1 MNFVLGR
8 YVHDDIH
15 PFALSL
21 LRWLGVV
28 ILLIPY
34 IFYQRKRILDAFK
47 KHFFILF
54 VFSILGV
61 TCFNTFLYYGLQD
74 TTATNAL
81 LINSSIPILIIGLNA
96 IINKESISK
105 LQFLGIILSTVG
117 VIFLVVKGEFSNLL
131 TLQFNQGDFWIILS
145 SFVWALYCI
154 LLKYKPHG
162 LKPFEFISIISLI
175 GVVFLIFAYPFFVPN
190 ASLKDFS
197 LDSNVYGVI
206 LFMVIFPSL
215 LSFYFWNRGIL
226 EIGANKTGQFT
237 HLMPIFGAILA
248 YAFLDEVL
256 KPYHI
261 YGIVCIALGIYLSLF
276 YTREVK

>member
-8 YVHDDIH
+8 YINEDIH
-15 PFALSL
+15 PLQLSF

-28 ILLIPY
+28 ILLLPFIY
-34 IFYQRKRILDAFK
+34 YRRRVIFSAIKEHFLILLA
-47 KHFFILF
+47 
-54 VFSILGV
+54 FSILGV
-61 TCFNTFLYYGLQD
+61 TLFNTFLYYGLQD

-81 LINSSIPILIIGLNA
+81 LINSSIPILIIALNA
-96 IINKESISK
+96 LINKESISR
-105 LQFLGIILSTVG
+105 LQFLGIVLSTIG
-117 VIFLVVKGEFSNLL
+117 VVFLVIKGDFSNLL

-145 SFVWALYCI
+145 SLVWALYCI

-162 LKPFEFISIISLI
+162 LKPFEFISIISLL
-175 GVVFLIFAYPFFVPN
+175 GVVFLFISYPFFVPN
-190 ASLKDFS
+190 ASLNDFS
-197 LDSNVYGVI
+197 LDFNVYGVI
-206 LFMVIFPSL
+206 LFMIIFPSL

-226 EIGANKTGQFT
+226 EIGANTTGQFT

-256 KPYHI
+256 EPYHI
-261 YGIVCIALGIYLSLF
+261 YGILCIGLGIYLSLF